1 MTPAEFRQGGKCGE
15 ELRPAPGERRAMS
28 GKSEKRALIMDGHA
42 GCQLWQKAA
51 LEEAGVEAKV
61 LSLRKRT
68 RPVSFPLT
76 AAEEKIQNRMK
87 FLWWRKWR
95 RRDWS
100 KTDGALLALAC
111 HRKDLAD
118 VFGSRDI
125 FLGAYPPNVGTLLM
139 DLARRYEKRVIL
151 NLANRFA
158 WHPPGRRAETF
169 AALLREIHDSEEHTL
184 AVMGEY
190 DYRYVMHYLGVEPVK
205 LYTSCHHIPLQKH
218 KPACD
223 TVLIGPTAPPPS
235 HRNRSLHTGP
245 FASTEEINALYQ
257 SWCTRNG
264 RPKAVKFGE
273 IRRLYPH
280 YGLDDLAKHPAVI
293 IFPHSAYS
301 ISMAELYEMNM
312 PFFVPSMEL
321 LLKHRMPREVMGHR
335 HTGAPHPD
343 SCIPYSFHDSERAMA
358 HWLRFCYFYQVENAV
373 VWDSPDDLFRKL
385 TEYDLPA
392 ISEKMYLENKARR
405 EESLRRWA
413 GVLNPA

>member
-1 MTPAEFRQGGKCGE
+1 M
-15 ELRPAPGERRAMS
+15 
-28 GKSEKRALIMDGHA
+28 KRALIMDGHV

-51 LEEAGVEAKV
+51 LEESGVEAKV
-61 LSLRKRT
+61 LSLRRRT
-68 RPVSFPLT
+68 HPVAFPLT
-76 AAEEKIQNRMK
+76 AAEEKTRNRMK

-95 RRDWS
+95 SGDWS

-111 HRKDLAD
+111 NSKDLAD
-118 VFGSRDI
+118 VFGQSDI

-139 DLARRYEKRVIL
+139 DLARRYGKRIIL
-151 NLANRFA
+151 NLANRFT
-158 WHPPGRRAETF
+158 WHGAGRRAEAF

-190 DYRYVMHYLGVEPVK
+190 DYRYVAHYLGVKPVK
-205 LYTSCHHIPLQKH
+205 LYTSCHHMPLHRH

-223 TVLIGPTAPPPS
+223 TVLVGPTRPPHNPGI
-235 HRNRSLHTGP
+235 RTGP

-257 SWCTRNG
+257 RWCAKNR

-280 YGLDDLAKHPAVI
+280 YGLEDLAKHPAVVL
-293 IFPHSAYS
+293 FPYSAYS

-312 PFFVPSMEL
+312 PFFVPSVEL
-321 LLKHRMPREVMGHR
+321 LLKHRMPQEVMAHR
-335 HTGAPHPD
+335 HFGAPHPD
-343 SCIPYSFHDSERAMA
+343 SRVPYSFHDSQRAMA

-385 TEYDLPA
+385 AEYDLPG

-413 GVLNPA
+413 GVLNPIG